1 MDDYPARSVDTLKQ
15 RAHELETEIKRIRTE
30 IQAAGNPERRPLL
43 MNELRKARCRM
54 DDLERQVDDVR
65 SPVAPFFLF

>member
-30 IQAAGNPERRPLL
+30 IQAAGNRERRPLL